1 MYIIIMPIGN
11 SSYVIV
17 LQRLGKIEEIFFSLG
32 DFSVAYTNV
41 YKLTQLITFSLQ
53 VSLKVIEHLF
63 LRKAK
68 LYLQ

>member
-17 LQRLGKIEEIFFSLG
+17 LQRFGKIEEIFFSLG

>member
-53 VSLKVIEHLF
+53 VSLKVVEHLF